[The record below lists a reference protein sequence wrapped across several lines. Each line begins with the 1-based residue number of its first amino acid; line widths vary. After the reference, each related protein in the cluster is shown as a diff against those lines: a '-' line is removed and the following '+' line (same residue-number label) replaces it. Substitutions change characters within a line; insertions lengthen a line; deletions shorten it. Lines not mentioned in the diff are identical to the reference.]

1 MNVRYDVKDGVEFAI
16 LPRIEFDAM
25 RERLDDLADVQA
37 ADVTLRA
44 VAEGGD
50 EFVPAAIAER
60 LIGGESPLRVWRRH
74 RGFTQQAL
82 ADRSGV
88 NRVQI
93 AEIESGRRTG
103 SVETLKKLARA
114 LAIQIDD
121 LV

>member
-25 RERLDDLADVQA
+25 RERLDDLADIQA
-37 ADVTLRA
+37 ADATLRA

-60 LIGGESPLRVWRRH
+60 LIGGESPLRVWRGH